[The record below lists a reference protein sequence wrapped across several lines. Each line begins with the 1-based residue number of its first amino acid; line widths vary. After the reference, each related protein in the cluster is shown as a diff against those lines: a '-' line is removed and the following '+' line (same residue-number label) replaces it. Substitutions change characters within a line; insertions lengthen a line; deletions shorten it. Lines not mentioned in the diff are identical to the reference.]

1 MKYVMS
7 DIHGNKRRFESILEQ
22 IALRDEDTLYILGD
36 VIDRHPDGIELLQ
49 RIMDMPNVQMLL
61 GNHEVMMLNALSAPE
76 NDEGQDDRSKEMWLW
91 YDNGGQITHYDF
103 QQLTNAEQDRIL
115 QYLKELPLNLEI
127 EVEGRK
133 YLLVHASPI
142 SWYRDSD
149 GKYNSERDFAVWN
162 RNLFRSA
169 DEGTTIIMGHTP
181 TCHMLD
187 ESPMV
192 LFHDRQANIIH
203 IDCGSG
209 YPNYVGNEYG
219 IHGRLCCLRLDDME
233 IFYSLENVTD
243 PNYVLKAP
251 EIRKTARW
259 LSNLDYGHY
268 NFSATYTESSMKLLD
283 EIFSLAKEIAPMGNS
298 AARELYLTADRG
310 PFELY
315 WEMMF
320 DSGYPETPQELHAEW
335 EHHFPTPL
343 DWFHCV
349 LLDDPENG
357 YKGIILNHKQIIEI
371 NPRQEP
377 CGFPYDVTDLVHW
390 LLTALKRTIDMMRQ
404 GSYAEFVSR
413 ELPIRQKAG
422 TVKRSDLWALYPDL
436 RDEFFEDLTQKQVD
450 RFLSAIKGQPADLEE
465 LPGQLRSMTAN
476 DFYTFCS
483 IGYKALGYAVKGQ
496 SPQEQYKK
504 YADGRDDGLS
514 EINPD
519 SPEEFHEWLINRD
532 RHGGH
537 PWEICRGGNSTH
549 ISLYVCYEDTGYSLI
564 LAGSAVSRT
573 IETIKIYLAL
583 KAKNLP
589 VFLRDGDILA
599 QRVTGEE
606 LIGIVPE
613 GVVPAYCST
622 WFPGQNV
629 ISFMNLPD
637 DAPEKLAEKCT
648 WQEIVLPQLKEGES
662 A

>member
-1 MKYVMS
+1 MIYVMS

-61 GNHEVMMLNALSAPE
+61 GNHEVMMLNALSASE
-76 NDEGQDDRSKEMWLW
+76 TDEGQGDRSKEMWLW
-91 YDNGGQITHYDF
+91 YDNGGHITHFDF
-103 QQLTNAEQDRIL
+103 QLLTHAEQDRIL
-115 QYLKELPLNLEI
+115 QYLKGLPLNLEI

-192 LFHDRQANIIH
+192 LFHDKQANIIH

-320 DSGYPETPQELHAEW
+320 DSGYPETLQELHAEW

-343 DWFHCV
+343 DWYQCV

-371 NPRQEP
+371 NPRQ
-377 CGFPYDVTDLVHW
+377 
-390 LLTALKRTIDMMRQ
+390 
-404 GSYAEFVSR
+404 

-436 RDEFFEDLTQKQVD
+436 RDEFFEDLKQKQID
-450 RFLSAIKGQPADLEE
+450 RFLRAIKEQPGDIEE
-465 LPGQLRSMTAN
+465 LPGQLRSMTAK

-496 SPQEQYKK
+496 TPQEQYKK

-519 SPEEFHEWLINRD
+519 SPEAFHEWLINRE

-549 ISLYVCYEDTGYSLI
+549 ISLYVCYENTGYSLI

-583 KAKNLP
+583 KAKDLP
-589 VFLRDGDILA
+589 VFLLA

-613 GVVPAYCST
+613 GVVPAYCSS

-637 DAPEKLAEKCT
+637 DAPEKLAEKCA

-662 A
+662 V